1 MSQAVCTKSHLR
13 GVNLVSM
20 LTGQESQGE
29 VMSASTKLA
38 FPLRERASLFGSVLA
53 IRTPILFLRRAL
65 GLAAMSVWL
74 SATSIA
80 QGGAGAPP
88 ALPVSV
94 IEATP
99 TTLPNILEITA
110 QAEGAKETEVR
121 ARVGGILVKRL
132 YEEGSPVTAGQPLFQ
147 LDPESFK
154 NALDESQA
162 RAKQTAREAARL
174 KGLFSQQAVSRKEFD
189 DATSANEVAQAN
201 LKTIQLNLSWATVT
215 APVSG
220 ISGRALRSEGS
231 LITTAIDGSLLTSIY
246 QINPIWVRFGLSA
259 SDTSQLPGGRLDPQ
273 QPVGVELILPN
284 GNVYDQPGKL
294 NFLSM
299 FIDPKL
305 GTQQM
310 RAEFLNPSNQI
321 LPGQFLKVRL
331 TTGKQENVYLVPQAA
346 VIQNERGFMVW
357 TVGAD
362 NKVVPTPLTM
372 GTWLGKNWIVR
383 SGLKPGDRV
392 VVNQIIKIRPGA
404 VVAPTVI
411 PLDTTMNTANARA
424 GK

>member
-1 MSQAVCTKSHLR
+1 MSQAVCTKNNLR
-13 GVNLVSM
+13 GVKLVNDHS
-20 LTGQESQGE
+20 
-29 VMSASTKLA
+29 
-38 FPLRERASLFGSVLA
+38 LRSWPSSPGILFA
-53 IRTPILFLRRAL
+53 IRAHAHQFSRAF
-65 GLAAMSVWL
+65 GLAAVSVL
-74 SATSIA
+74 VSATAFA

-132 YEEGSPVTAGQPLFQ
+132 YEEGSAVTAGQPLFQ

-259 SDTSQLPGGRLDPQ
+259 SDTSQLPGGRLDPAQ
-273 QPVGVELILPN
+273 QTEVELILPN

-321 LPGQFLKVRL
+321 LPGQFLKIRL

-357 TVGAD
+357 TIGAD
-362 NKVVPTPLTM
+362 NKVVPTPLQM

>member
-1 MSQAVCTKSHLR
+1 MSQAVSARGGLQHVLSHCR
-13 GVNLVSM
+13 
-20 LTGQESQGE
+20 Q
-29 VMSASTKLA
+29 
-38 FPLRERASLFGSVLA
+38 LFE
-53 IRTPILFLRRAL
+53 
-65 GLAAMSVWL
+65 GLAQTPRNRGFVLGCCAVL
-74 SATSIA
+74 FSAVSLA
-80 QGGAGAPP
+80 QGAAGAPP

-94 IEATP
+94 IQATP

-132 YEEGSPVTAGQPLFQ
+132 YEEGRPVVAGQPLFQ
-147 LDPESFK
+147 LDPEPFK

-174 KGLFSQQAVSRKEFD
+174 KGLFTQQAVSRKEFD

-201 LKTIQLNLSWATVT
+201 LKTAQLNLTWATVT

-220 ISGRALRSEGS
+220 ISGRAQRSEGS
-231 LITTAIDGSLLTSIY
+231 LIQTTLEGSLLTAIY

-259 SDTSQLPGGRLDPQ
+259 SDTARLPGGRLDPEQ
-273 QPVGVELILPN
+273 KTDVELLLPN
-284 GNVYDQPGKL
+284 GQVYDQPGQL

-310 RAEFLNPSNQI
+310 RAEFLNPANKI
-321 LPGQFLKVRL
+321 LPGQFLKIRL
-331 TTGKQENVYLVPQAA
+331 TTGRQENVYLMPQAA
-346 VIQNERGFMVW
+346 VMQNERGFMVW

-362 NKVVPTPLTM
+362 NKVVPTPLKM
-372 GTWLGKNWIVR
+372 GAWSGKNWIVL

-392 VVNQIIKIRPGA
+392 VVDQIIKIRPGA
-404 VVAPTVI
+404 TVVPTVI
-411 PLDTTMNTANARA
+411 PLEQPAPAATARD

>member
-1 MSQAVCTKSHLR
+1 MSQAVSTMGSRH
-13 GVNLVSM
+13 GVGFD
-20 LTGQESQGE
+20 T
-29 VMSASTKLA
+29 
-38 FPLRERASLFGSVLA
+38 LFGKRARLRVLLSA
-53 IRTPILFLRRAL
+53 IGCGVLCA
-65 GLAAMSVWL
+65 WL
-74 SATSIA
+74 SAVALA
-80 QGGAGAPP
+80 QGAPGAPP

-99 TTLPNILEITA
+99 ITLPNILEITA

-121 ARVGGILVKRL
+121 ARVGGILVQRL
-132 YEEGSPVTAGQPLFQ
+132 YEEGSTVTAGQPLFQ
-147 LDPESFK
+147 IDPEPFK
-154 NALDESQA
+154 NALDESTA

-174 KGLFSQQAVSRKEFD
+174 KGLFGQQAVSRKEFD

-201 LKTIQLNLSWATVT
+201 LKTAQLNLAWTTVT

-220 ISGRALRSEGS
+220 TSGRAQRSEGNV
-231 LITTAIDGSLLTSIY
+231 ITTAIDGSLLTSIY

-259 SDTSQLPGGRLDPQ
+259 SDTSQLPGGRLDPAQ
-273 QPVGVELILPN
+273 KTEVELLLPN
-284 GNVYDQPGKL
+284 GKVYEQPGKI

-321 LPGQFLKVRL
+321 LPGQFLKIRV
-331 TTGKQENVYLVPQAA
+331 TTGKQENVFLVPQAA
-346 VIQNERGFMVW
+346 VIQSERGFIVW

-362 NKVVPTPLTM
+362 NKVVPTPLKM
-372 GTWLGKNWIVR
+372 GTWLGKNWIVQ

-392 VVNQIIKIRPGA
+392 VVDQIIKIRPGA
-404 VVAPTVI
+404 MVAPTVVTLE
-411 PLDTTMNTANARA
+411 PTTTAANARD

>member
-1 MSQAVCTKSHLR
+1 VLFSAV
-13 GVNLVSM
+13 
-20 LTGQESQGE
+20 
-29 VMSASTKLA
+29 
-38 FPLRERASLFGSVLA
+38 SL
-53 IRTPILFLRRAL
+53 
-65 GLAAMSVWL
+65 
-74 SATSIA
+74 A
-80 QGGAGAPP
+80 QGAAGAPP
-88 ALPVSV
+88 ALAVSV
-94 IEATP
+94 IQATP

-132 YEEGSPVTAGQPLFQ
+132 YEEGRPVVAGQPLFQ
-147 LDPESFK
+147 LDPEPFK

-162 RAKQTAREAARL
+162 RTKQTAREAARL
-174 KGLFSQQAVSRKEFD
+174 KGLFTQQAVSRKEFD

-201 LKTIQLNLSWATVT
+201 LKTAQLNLTWATVT

-220 ISGRALRSEGS
+220 ISGRAQRSEGS
-231 LITTAIDGSLLTSIY
+231 LIQTTLEGSLLTAIY

-259 SDTSQLPGGRLDPQ
+259 SDTARLPGGRLDPEQ
-273 QPVGVELILPN
+273 KTDVELLLPN
-284 GNVYDQPGKL
+284 GQVYDQPGQL

-310 RAEFLNPSNQI
+310 RAEFLNPANKI
-321 LPGQFLKVRL
+321 LPGQFLKIRL
-331 TTGKQENVYLVPQAA
+331 TTGRQENVYLVPQAA
-346 VIQNERGFMVW
+346 VMQNERGFMVW

-362 NKVVPTPLTM
+362 NKVVPTPLKM
-372 GTWLGKNWIVR
+372 GAWSGKNWIVL

-392 VVNQIIKIRPGA
+392 VVDQIIKIRPGA
-404 VVAPTVI
+404 TVVPTVI
-411 PLDTTMNTANARA
+411 PLEQPAPAATARD

>member
-1 MSQAVCTKSHLR
+1 MSQAVSTRDGLQCVL
-13 GVNLVSM
+13 
-20 LTGQESQGE
+20 SQC
-29 VMSASTKLA
+29 
-38 FPLRERASLFGSVLA
+38 RQLFE
-53 IRTPILFLRRAL
+53 
-65 GLAAMSVWL
+65 GLAQAPRNRGFVL
-74 SATSIA
+74 GCCAVLFSAVSLA
-80 QGGAGAPP
+80 QGAAGAPP

-94 IEATP
+94 IQAAP

-132 YEEGSPVTAGQPLFQ
+132 YEEGRPVAAGQPLFQ
-147 LDPESFK
+147 LDPEPFK

-174 KGLFSQQAVSRKEFD
+174 KGLFNQQAVSRKEFD

-201 LKTIQLNLSWATVT
+201 LKTAQLNLTWATVT

-220 ISGRALRSEGS
+220 ISGRAQRSEGS
-231 LITTAIDGSLLTSIY
+231 LIQTTLEGSLLTAIY

-259 SDTSQLPGGRLDPQ
+259 SDTARLPGGRLDPEQ
-273 QPVGVELILPN
+273 KTDVELLLPN
-284 GNVYDQPGKL
+284 GQVYDQPGQL

-310 RAEFLNPSNQI
+310 RAEFLNPANKI
-321 LPGQFLKVRL
+321 LPGQFLKIRL
-331 TTGKQENVYLVPQAA
+331 TTGRQENVYLVPQAA
-346 VIQNERGFMVW
+346 VMQNERGFMVW

-362 NKVVPTPLTM
+362 NKVVATPLKM
-372 GTWLGKNWIVR
+372 GAWSGKNWIVL

-392 VVNQIIKIRPGA
+392 VVDQIIKIRPGA
-404 VVAPTVI
+404 TVVPTVI
-411 PLDTTMNTANARA
+411 PLEQPAPAATARD

>member
-1 MSQAVCTKSHLR
+1 MSQAVCTKNNLR
-13 GVNLVSM
+13 GVKLVNDH
-20 LTGQESQGE
+20 
-29 VMSASTKLA
+29 
-38 FPLRERASLFGSVLA
+38 PLRGWPSLLGIVFA
-53 IRTPILFLRRAL
+53 IRAHVRQLSGAL
-65 GLAAMSVWL
+65 GLATLSVL
-74 SATSIA
+74 LGTTALA
-80 QGGAGAPP
+80 QGPAGAPP

-99 TTLPNILEITA
+99 TTLPNLLEITA

-132 YEEGSPVTAGQPLFQ
+132 YEEGSAVSAGQPLFQ
-147 LDPESFK
+147 IDPEPFK

-174 KGLFSQQAVSRKEFD
+174 KGLFNQQAVSRKEFD

-201 LKTIQLNLSWATVT
+201 LKTAQLNLAWTTVV

-220 ISGRALRSEGS
+220 ISGRAQRSEGS

-259 SDTSQLPGGRLDPQ
+259 SDTSLLPGGRLDPEQ
-273 QPVGVELILPN
+273 KTEVELLLPN
-284 GNVYDQPGKL
+284 GKVYDQPGKL

-321 LPGQFLKVRL
+321 LPGQFLKIRL
-331 TTGKQENVYLVPQAA
+331 TTGKQENVYLVPQVA
-346 VIQNERGFMVW
+346 VIQNERGFIVW

-362 NKVVPTPLTM
+362 NKVVPTPLKM

-392 VVNQIIKIRPGA
+392 VVDQIIKIRPGA
-404 VVAPTVI
+404 LVAPTVI
-411 PLDTTMNTANARA
+411 PLDTSTTAANARD

>member
-1 MSQAVCTKSHLR
+1 MSQAVSTRDGLQCVL
-13 GVNLVSM
+13 
-20 LTGQESQGE
+20 SQC
-29 VMSASTKLA
+29 
-38 FPLRERASLFGSVLA
+38 RQLFE
-53 IRTPILFLRRAL
+53 
-65 GLAAMSVWL
+65 GLAQAPRNRGFVL
-74 SATSIA
+74 GCCAVLFSAVSLA
-80 QGGAGAPP
+80 QGAAGAPP

-94 IEATP
+94 IQATP

-132 YEEGSPVTAGQPLFQ
+132 YEEGRPVAAGQPLFQ
-147 LDPESFK
+147 LDPEPFK

-174 KGLFSQQAVSRKEFD
+174 KGLFNQQAVSRKEFD

-201 LKTIQLNLSWATVT
+201 LKTAQLNLTWATVT

-220 ISGRALRSEGS
+220 ISGRAQRSEGS
-231 LITTAIDGSLLTSIY
+231 LIQTTLEGSLLTAIY

-259 SDTSQLPGGRLDPQ
+259 SDTARLPGGRLDPEQ
-273 QPVGVELILPN
+273 KTDVELLLPN
-284 GNVYDQPGKL
+284 GQVYDQPGQL

-299 FIDPKL
+299 FVDPKL

-310 RAEFLNPSNQI
+310 RAEFLNPANKI
-321 LPGQFLKVRL
+321 LPGQFLKIRL
-331 TTGKQENVYLVPQAA
+331 TTGRQENVYLVPQAA
-346 VIQNERGFMVW
+346 VMQNERGFMVW

-362 NKVVPTPLTM
+362 NKVVATPLKM
-372 GTWLGKNWIVR
+372 GAWSGKNWIVL

-392 VVNQIIKIRPGA
+392 VVDQIIKIRSGA
-404 VVAPTVI
+404 TVVPTVI
-411 PLDTTMNTANARA
+411 PLEQPAPAATARD

>member
-1 MSQAVCTKSHLR
+1 MSQAVSARGGLQHVLSHCR
-13 GVNLVSM
+13 
-20 LTGQESQGE
+20 Q
-29 VMSASTKLA
+29 
-38 FPLRERASLFGSVLA
+38 LFE
-53 IRTPILFLRRAL
+53 
-65 GLAAMSVWL
+65 GLAQTPRNRGFVLGCCAVL
-74 SATSIA
+74 FSAVSLA
-80 QGGAGAPP
+80 QGAAGAPP

-94 IEATP
+94 IQATP

-132 YEEGSPVTAGQPLFQ
+132 YEEGRPVVAGQPLFQ
-147 LDPESFK
+147 LDPEPFK

-174 KGLFSQQAVSRKEFD
+174 KGLFTQQAVSRKEFD

-201 LKTIQLNLSWATVT
+201 LKTAQLNLTWATVT

-220 ISGRALRSEGS
+220 ISGRAQRSEGS
-231 LITTAIDGSLLTSIY
+231 LIQTTLEGSLLTAIY

-259 SDTSQLPGGRLDPQ
+259 SDTARLPGGRLDPEQ
-273 QPVGVELILPN
+273 KTDVELLLPN
-284 GNVYDQPGKL
+284 GQVYDQPGQL

-310 RAEFLNPSNQI
+310 RAEFLNPANKI
-321 LPGQFLKVRL
+321 LPGQFLKIRL
-331 TTGKQENVYLVPQAA
+331 TTGRQENVYLVPQAS
-346 VIQNERGFMVW
+346 VMQNERGFMVW
-357 TVGAD
+357 TVGPD
-362 NKVVPTPLTM
+362 NKVVPTPLKM
-372 GTWLGKNWIVR
+372 GAWSGKNWIVL
-383 SGLKPGDRV
+383 SGLKPSDRV
-392 VVNQIIKIRPGA
+392 VVDQIIKIRPGA
-404 VVAPTVI
+404 TVVPTVI
-411 PLDTTMNTANARA
+411 PLEQPAPAATARD

>member
-1 MSQAVCTKSHLR
+1 MSQAVSTMSSWHGVSFDALFGKRAHLR
-13 GVNLVSM
+13 
-20 LTGQESQGE
+20 
-29 VMSASTKLA
+29 
-38 FPLRERASLFGSVLA
+38 VLSN
-53 IRTPILFLRRAL
+53 AL
-65 GLAAMSVWL
+65 GCGVLCVWL
-74 SATSIA
+74 SSAALA
-80 QGGAGAPP
+80 QGAPGAPS

-132 YEEGSPVTAGQPLFQ
+132 YEEGGAVTAGQPLFQ
-147 LDPESFK
+147 IDPEPFK

-162 RAKQTAREAARL
+162 RAKQTAREATRL

-201 LKTIQLNLSWATVT
+201 LKTAQLNLAWTTVT

-220 ISGRALRSEGS
+220 ISGRAQRSEGNV
-231 LITTAIDGSLLTSIY
+231 ITTTTDGSLLTSIY
-246 QINPIWVRFGLSA
+246 QIDPIWVRFGLSS
-259 SDTSQLPGGRLDPQ
+259 SDTSQLPSGRLDPAQ
-273 QPVGVELILPN
+273 KTEVALILPN
-284 GNVYDQPGKL
+284 GKVYEQPGKL

-321 LPGQFLKVRL
+321 LPGQFLKIRL
-331 TTGKQENVYLVPQAA
+331 TTGKQENVFLVPQAA
-346 VIQNERGFMVW
+346 VIQNERGFIVW

-362 NKVVPTPLTM
+362 NKVVPTPLKM
-372 GTWLGKNWIVR
+372 GTWLGKNWIVQ
-383 SGLKPGDRV
+383 SGLKQGDRV
-392 VVNQIIKIRPGA
+392 VIDQIIKIRPGA
-404 VVAPTVI
+404 VVAPTLVQ
-411 PLDTTMNTANARA
+411 LDPTITTTAAAARD